1 MIWAHLFTKVRVG
14 TLALLVALPASVR
27 AAAESTASTAPE
39 EIGLTHLLGAGF
51 VGAVLVKFLEFLF
64 QEYRKGSERR
74 RTARR
79 FVDENLDPVL
89 KAADEVVGKLRSLA
103 ADDFRTLRQ
112 RHSSNARHHDCVDV
126 LYLFAKLWASLEVF
140 RGGGQTVSVVRDKR
154 GKRLTKFVDCMES
167 RRVRIVRRSSQRTV
181 AELALV
187 PGDGHVRSIWFIDFA
202 RQFQEDREV
211 QRWLSPLT
219 RVLDRMEHTS
229 DRQRLLRYGI
239 VIHAMIDTLDPH
251 HQVSRDRPSYPH
263 KLSRKSWR
271 DLKYRVFRVYLKFV
285 KRTQKYLGSPGWRP

>member
-167 RRVRIVRRSSQRTV
+167 RRVRIVRRSSQRAA

-187 PGDGHVRSIWFIDFA
+187 PGDG
-202 RQFQEDREV
+202 
-211 QRWLSPLT
+211 
-219 RVLDRMEHTS
+219 
-229 DRQRLLRYGI
+229 LR
-239 VIHAMIDTLDPH
+239 AL
-251 HQVSRDRPSYPH
+251 VSRSLTPH
-263 KLSRKSWR
+263 GNWQDGPGGSAVG
-271 DLKYRVFRVYLKFV
+271 RV
-285 KRTQKYLGSPGWRP
+285 SPTSTTCCLTAF